1 MKLKE
6 FKAILREEIR
16 SVLKEDGD
24 EYIGHAKIKDGIL
37 YVDSNL
43 VNKIN
48 TLNLGLDHLGMGD
61 FGTKKP
67 LELMGFGGVTLQFLR
82 KSETIPGFVGR
93 AHKVIIDT
101 EEGSRI
107 NTDMKAI
114 AQLLKIFK
122 QKGIIK

>member
-6 FKAILREEIR
+6 FKAILREEVR
-16 SVLKEDGD
+16 RVLKEDGD

-43 VNKIN
+43 VNKTN
-48 TLNLGLDHLGMGD
+48 SLNLGLDHLGMGD

-67 LELMGFGGVTLQFLR
+67 LELPGFGGVKLQFLR
-82 KSETIPGFVGR
+82 KSETIPEFVGR
-93 AHKVIIDT
+93 AHKVIIENEDG
-101 EEGSRI
+101 ERI
-107 NTDMKAI
+107 NTDMKAV
-114 AQLLKIFK
+114 AQLVKIFK

>member
-6 FKAILREEIR
+6 IKQIIREELRAVLRE
-16 SVLKEDGD
+16 DAD
-24 EYIGHAKIKDGIL
+24 EYIGHTKIKDGIL

-43 VNKIN
+43 VNKTN

-67 LELMGFGGVTLQFLR
+67 LELPGCGGVTLQFLR

-93 AHKVIIDT
+93 AHKVIIENEDG
-101 EEGSRI
+101 ERI
-107 NTDMKAI
+107 NTDMKAV
-114 AQLLKIFK
+114 AQLVKIFK
-122 QKGIIK
+122 QKGLVK